1 MPPLPEP
8 GQPLLAL
15 TAPAEVFLLS
25 LQELFFSEQL
35 LEQSFFSL
43 TAPAEVFLLSLQEL
57 FFSEQ
62 LLEQSFFSLT
72 APAEV
77 FAWVLQQSFASLP
90 LQQSLLVAQAD
101 LSLQQSDFFS
111 VTAPGLAL
119 ASVLF
124 VSLLHAARPSIRL
137 AAARIAI
144 FFIGSVSLRVL
155 REVRGRRQLRRSRQ
169 YTGPSPSGMH
179 FLP

>member
-1 MPPLPEP
+1 LEPENGQELPEPEP

-77 FAWVLQQSFASLP
+77 LPWVLQQSLASLP
-90 LQQSLLVAQAD
+90 LQQSFDAAQAD

-111 VTAPGLAL
+111 FTAPGLAAAL
-119 ASVLF
+119 VSVLLA
-124 VSLLHAARPSIRL
+124 SLLHAARPRTRL

-144 FFIGSVSLRVL
+144 FFM
-155 REVRGRRQLRRSRQ
+155 
-169 YTGPSPSGMH
+169 T
-179 FLP
+179 